1 MTLASTGEV
10 GVGSTTPWARLSV
23 NGSNGG
29 TTPLFV
35 VASSTSA
42 YATST
47 VFMIDQNGQ
56 VGIGSSSPMS
66 VFGIVSPYKANVSF
80 GNGTVTG
87 YTGIDNVDSAIDLGT
102 YSAHPVR
109 LETSGVERLRVLS
122 TGNIGVGTTSPW
134 TNFAISGSAAQS
146 TPIFAISTSTAGF
159 ATSTAFIID
168 SNGKVGIGTTTPYTQ
183 LSVAGNIA
191 ATGLT
196 LSGITGSTQCLRV
209 DASGIVSGTGADC
222 GTSSGAA
229 YDWLQQS
236 NTFSVNSLTPTTTIP
251 IWIKSTATS
260 TFAGGIESW
269 DKIGAPY
276 FNATSSTATS
286 TFNGGL
292 RVGTGVNGLFAFQNG
307 FVSVGTSSTN
317 AVFSIHS
324 NTSSQA
330 PLFMIASSTNGA
342 ATTTAFFVAA
352 NGTIGVGTAP
362 VAGFQM
368 NITGASRAG
377 QVFATSQMSSPNYL
391 LTNPGTV
398 NSYASMNGGIYST
411 TNGGIYPFNNT
422 MNLIISPQT
431 GGGTPRDIVFA
442 VGSTTVSTVV
452 IRGSSYNVGIGTTS
466 PYAKLSVIGSTAAT
480 TTFAVY
486 GFNSQTAPLVLVA
499 STTGSATSTAF
510 IIDNNGQ
517 AGIGTST
524 PWRTLSLTGTAAM
537 PGLTVAGASGSAV
550 CLAAGGEL
558 QVNSGAQTCTVSSA
572 KFKHDIESQISGL
585 DTIRAL
591 RPVSFKY
598 NNDSSGS
605 ERLGLIAEEVN
616 KVDPRLI
623 FTGNDNEPRGVRYE
637 DLTSVLT
644 RAVQELDTK
653 VDDNASTTLDF
664 MKSSKLSVDSS
675 LNKFTEYDNQFT
687 DITKQIS
694 EMNIRIS
701 DIASSTSTI
710 ASTTIDA
717 ISHDQSFIEV
727 IANKVKEYIASAGE
741 WVVSKISSVLAV
753 FDRVETKTA
762 AVSNGIEMTDSVTK
776 EVWCIRIQNGDW
788 NKVRGNCSEPA
799 QSDTKPEIIPQTTP
813 VIIQTPTIVKTG
825 TTTENSTTTIINN
838 NATSTSNTTNNGNAS
853 TSEVSK
859 ITTSTTTENN
869 STNTT
874 NVIETIKENSATNSE
889 SNTPTINNISAP
901 ANTTESGSNN
911 NKSSVNESSSTT
923 TSTPAPTQDSSS
935 TQGSTSSS
943 NASGQGVT
951 SNTASDTGGA
961 TQ

>member
-1 MTLASTGEV
+1 MNVAGPTGFNVFSGGNVTIGTASP
-10 GVGSTTPWARLSV
+10 GSGDKVTIS
-23 NGSNGG
+23 
-29 TTPLFV
+29 
-35 VASSTSA
+35 
-42 YATST
+42 
-47 VFMIDQNGQ
+47 GQ
-56 VGIGSSSPMS
+56 VTINTDTPYVANSGSSSGFRISSYTSRLVQNYLMLYGKGKVTGTNTGTWQFNDGTS
-66 VFGIVSPYKANVSF
+66 D
-80 GNGTVTG
+80 TVTFL
-87 YTGIDNVDSAIDLGT
+87 LG
-102 YSAHPVR
+102 
-109 LETSGVERLRVLS
+109 
-122 TGNIGVGTTSPW
+122 GN
-134 TNFAISGSAAQS
+134 
-146 TPIFAISTSTAGF
+146 
-159 ATSTAFIID
+159 
-168 SNGKVGIGTTTPYTQ
+168 VGIGTTTPY
-183 LSVAGNIA
+183 
-191 ATGLT
+191 
-196 LSGITGSTQCLRV
+196 
-209 DASGIVSGTGADC
+209 
-222 GTSSGAA
+222 
-229 YDWLQQS
+229 
-236 NTFSVNSLTPTTTIP
+236 
-251 IWIKSTATS
+251 
-260 TFAGGIESW
+260 
-269 DKIGAPY
+269 
-276 FNATSSTATS
+276 
-286 TFNGGL
+286 
-292 RVGTGVNGLFAFQNG
+292 
-307 FVSVGTSSTN
+307 
-317 AVFSIHS
+317 
-324 NTSSQA
+324 
-330 PLFMIASSTNGA
+330 
-342 ATTTAFFVAA
+342 
-352 NGTIGVGTAP
+352 
-362 VAGFQM
+362 
-368 NITGASRAG
+368 
-377 QVFATSQMSSPNYL
+377 
-391 LTNPGTV
+391 
-398 NSYASMNGGIYST
+398 
-411 TNGGIYPFNNT
+411 
-422 MNLIISPQT
+422 
-431 GGGTPRDIVFA
+431 
-442 VGSTTVSTVV
+442 
-452 IRGSSYNVGIGTTS
+452 
-466 PYAKLSVIGSTAAT
+466 AKLSVLGTTVAT

-486 GFNSQTAPLVLVA
+486 GFNSQTAPLMLVA
-499 STTGSATSTAF
+499 STTGTATSTAF
-510 IIDNNGQ
+510 LIDNNGKV
-517 AGIGTST
+517 GIATST
-524 PWRTLSLTGTAAM
+524 PWRTLSVNGTVAM
-537 PGLTVAGASGSAV
+537 PSITVAGASGSAV

-572 KFKHDIESQISGL
+572 RFKNDIQSQTLGL

-598 NNDSSGS
+598 NNDQTNS

-623 FTGNDNEPRGVRYE
+623 FVGDDNQPRGVRYE

-644 RAVQELDTK
+644 KAVQELDVK
-653 VDDNASTTLDF
+653 VEDNASTTLDF

-675 LNKFTEYDNQFT
+675 LNKFTQYDNQFA

-694 EMNIRIS
+694 DMNIKIS
-701 DIASSTSTI
+701 DFASSTLTI
-710 ASTTIDA
+710 ASTTESTI
-717 ISHDQSFIEV
+717 INDQSFIQM
-727 IANKVKEYIASAGE
+727 IANKVREYIASAGE